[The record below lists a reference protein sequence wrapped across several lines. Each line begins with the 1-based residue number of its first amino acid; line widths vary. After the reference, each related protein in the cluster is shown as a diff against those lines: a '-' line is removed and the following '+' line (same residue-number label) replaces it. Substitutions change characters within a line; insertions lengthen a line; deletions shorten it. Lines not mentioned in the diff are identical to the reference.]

1 MTVPTAVEAAEAVRE
16 GRLTSEQ
23 LVRSCLERIAAREA
37 TVQAW
42 AYLDPE
48 HALAQARAAD
58 RARREGRSLGPL
70 HGVPVGVKD
79 VFDTA
84 DMPTEDGTVLHAGR
98 QPVEDAFAVA
108 LMRQAGAVIL
118 GKTVCTE
125 LGLVAPGKTRNP
137 HDPGRTPG
145 GSSSGSAAAVADG
158 MVPLAVGSQNNGSVI
173 RPASYCGVY
182 GFKPTAGRL
191 SRTGVLTQSPSLDQL
206 GVFAATLPD
215 AARLAEALMAFDPRD
230 PAMRPAARPALS
242 AALAEGFPRRPRIAV
257 VQSPVWEQASPTC
270 QQALRDLAKALGD
283 AAAAAELPADFA
295 QAHAV
300 HKTIMEPE
308 LAQHYA
314 GEYARGKERLSPTLR
329 EIIERG
335 QQSRTVDYNRAR
347 AQAAALTRSLDAFF
361 ADWDAILTPA
371 TMDAAPEGLASTG
384 SPVFCTIWTLCGTPA
399 ISLPILRGAAGL
411 PLGAQLVA
419 ARGCDARLLQVAQWI
434 LRAVGR

>member
-1 MTVPTAVEAAEAVRE
+1 MSVSTAVEAAEAVRM
-16 GRLTSEQ
+16 GRLSSET
-23 LVRSCLERIAAREA
+23 LVRACLDRIAAREA

-42 AYLDPE
+42 TYLDPE
-48 HALAQARAAD
+48 HALGQARAAD
-58 RARREGRSLGPL
+58 RARQEGRDLGPL
-70 HGVPVGVKD
+70 HGMPVGVKD

-84 DMPTEDGTVLHAGR
+84 DMPTEYGTVLHAGR
-98 QPVEDAFAVA
+98 QPVEDAFTVA
-108 LMRQAGAVIL
+108 LLRRAGAVIL

-137 HDPGRTPG
+137 HDPTRTPG

-191 SRTGVLTQSPSLDQL
+191 SRTGVLVQSPSLDQL
-206 GVFAATLPD
+206 GVFAATLAD
-215 AARLAEALMAFDPRD
+215 TALLAETLMAFDPRD
-230 PAMRPAARPALS
+230 PAMRPVARPALS
-242 AALAEGFPRRPRIAV
+242 AALRDGFPRRPRIAV
-257 VQSPVWEQASPTC
+257 VQSPVWEQASPAC
-270 QQALRDLAKALGD
+270 REALGALAKSLGD
-283 AAAAAELPADFA
+283 AATAVELPDEFT

-314 GEYARGKERLSPTLR
+314 GEYARGKEHLSPTLC
-329 EIIERG
+329 EIIQRG
-335 QQSRTVDYNRAR
+335 QQGRTVDYNRAQ
-347 AQAAALTRSLDAFF
+347 AQAAALARSLDAFF
-361 ADWDAILTPA
+361 THWDAILTPA

-384 SPVFCTIWTLCGTPA
+384 SPIFCTIWTLCGAPA

-419 ARGCDARLLQVAQWI
+419 ARGCDAKLLQVARWI
-434 LRAVGR
+434 AAAIGR